1 MNKRC
6 PFFTQYKSQYDK
18 SNTEEEV
25 KGIFDHLPK
34 TKTNDELRREE
45 LVKIMRDRSLSREE
59 KAKRMDEVKVKY
71 AAVPPIE
78 KTEVVAVSQQQPST
92 SNEQQQKPKER
103 VANKFRVSKYTPPK
117 SLNESDGDDS
127 QETME
132 TAATTKVSV
141 DLSAKSYA
149 ERRRASL
156 ESLENSICSNDTSGS
171 GGGGRVMSV
180 RERLMMY
187 KNDEFVVKA

>member
-1 MNKRC
+1 MNDLARC
-6 PFFTQYKSQYDK
+6 LLQYTSQYDK
-18 SNTEEEV
+18 SKTEEEG

-34 TKTNDELRREE
+34 AKTNDELRREE

-59 KAKRMDEVKVKY
+59 KARRMDGIKAKY
-71 AAVPPIE
+71 ANPMEETNGV
-78 KTEVVAVSQQQPST
+78 VSQQS
-92 SNEQQQKPKER
+92 SNEQQQPKEK
-103 VANKFRVSKYTPPK
+103 VATKFRVSKYTPPK
-117 SLNESDGDDS
+117 NQNIESDGDDS

-156 ESLENSICSNDTSGS
+156 ESLENSICSNDTNGS
-171 GGGGRVMSV
+171 GGRVMSV

-187 KNDEFVVKA
+187 KNDEFVVKT

>member
-1 MNKRC
+1 M
-6 PFFTQYKSQYDK
+6 
-18 SNTEEEV
+18 
-25 KGIFDHLPK
+25 PK
-34 TKTNDELRREE
+34 AKTNDELRREE

-59 KAKRMDEVKVKY
+59 KARRMDEVKAKY
-71 AAVPPIE
+71 AVPKE
-78 KTEVVAVSQQQPST
+78 ETEGAVSQQQPSN
-92 SNEQQQKPKER
+92 NEQQQQPKEK

-117 SLNESDGDDS
+117 NQNTESDGDDS
-127 QETME
+127 QGTME

-156 ESLENSICSNDTSGS
+156 ESLENSICSNDTNGS
-171 GGGGRVMSV
+171 GGRVMSV

-187 KNDEFVVKA
+187 KNDEFVVKT